1 VHSACSYYT
10 VFFERHERYVF
21 GARRPPLVRRRLRRS
36 PLVPRVLLVG
46 FGATACRAVRR
57 VLLAGFGAPACRA
70 VRRVLFLGVARL
82 WHTITMDW
90 QRHVKWIRAKSD

>member
-1 VHSACSYYT
+1 M
-10 VFFERHERYVF
+10 FFERHERYVF

-57 VLLAGFGAPACRA
+57 VL
-70 VRRVLFLGVARL
+70 FLGVARL